1 MPLLI
6 VVNSEG
12 KKIPL
17 SRDEKEFL
25 IEEIYSSIFK
35 EYNLGVPDQS
45 RTRPIMLAN
54 HRGSKRTDSP
64 VSAVLVPSV
73 KLLSYQ
79 TGIKRKVLTQKTL

>member
-45 RTRPIMLAN
+45 RTRRIMLTN
-54 HRGSKRTDSP
+54 RSKSICILITEGR
-64 VSAVLVPSV
+64 
-73 KLLSYQ
+73 KEQILLQ
-79 TGIKRKVLTQKTL
+79 ALF

>member
-25 IEEIYSSIFK
+25 IEEIYSSIQRVQFGSARSVQNQTD
-35 EYNLGVPDQS
+35 YVDQS
-45 RTRPIMLAN
+45 SQVDLYFN
-54 HRGSKRTDSP
+54 HRGSKRTLGD
-64 VSAVLVPSV
+64 VSVS
-73 KLLSYQ
+73 Q
-79 TGIKRKVLTQKTL
+79 N